1 MSEHAPTRDQHRPA
15 AIRQRLAESTRHDYL
30 ADAVL
35 GGIDGCVTTFAVVA
49 GATGG
54 ALSPLVVIILG
65 FANLL
70 ADGFS
75 MAVSN
80 YHGTR
85 SERELVEQKRRTEER
100 HVEQVPEGERE
111 EIRQIFARK
120 GFQGE
125 VLEEVVQTIT
135 ANRRLWIDTMLT
147 EEHGLQLEG
156 PDPLRAGA
164 TTFAAFVAVGL
175 VPLLPYLVPGVA
187 VATMFAVSAVLTGAA
202 FFAIGWVKGARLQQ
216 PCLRSAW
223 QTLWTGGAAALL
235 AYGAGW
241 GLRALFGAGA

>member
-1 MSEHAPTRDQHRPA
+1 MSDHRAILADHRPE
-15 AIRQRLAESTRHDYL
+15 AIRRRLARSGEHDYL

-65 FANLL
+65 FANLV

-85 SERELVEQKRRTEER
+85 SAREFVSKQRRAEEQHIDR
-100 HVEQVPEGERE
+100 VPEGERE

-120 GFQGE
+120 GFEGDT
-125 VLEEVVQTIT
+125 LERVVDTIT
-135 ANRRLWIDTMLT
+135 ANRRLWVDTMLT
-147 EEHGLQLEG
+147 EEHGLQLSG
-156 PDPLRAGA
+156 SDPVRAGA
-164 TTFAAFVAVGL
+164 TTFAAFIVVGL
-175 VPLLPYLVPGVA
+175 VPLLPYLLPTA
-187 VATMFAVSAVLTGAA
+187 PEAMFGASCVLTAAA
-202 FFAIGWVKGARLQQ
+202 FFGIGWAKGQRLQQ
-216 PCLRSAW
+216 PRLRSAW
-223 QTLWTGGAAALL
+223 QTLWTGGAAAVL
-235 AYGAGW
+235 AYLVGW
-241 GLRALFGAGA
+241 GLRAGFGTA